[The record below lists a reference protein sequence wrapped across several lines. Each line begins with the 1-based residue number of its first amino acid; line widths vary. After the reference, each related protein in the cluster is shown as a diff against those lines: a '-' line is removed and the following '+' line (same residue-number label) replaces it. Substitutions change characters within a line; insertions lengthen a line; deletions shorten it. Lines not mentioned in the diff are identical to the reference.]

1 MKLNPNQI
9 DYLAFRLLK
18 HLEKA
23 EAVAARDF
31 DQAHRALIDIISD
44 DFAVEDALNVDVR
57 KILEAF
63 EGQMQKEGVQYH
75 EMFKKVKAKL
85 KLMEDADR
93 ALSERALE
101 LYRTIKPLLPNL
113 PYSVIHGE
121 YFGKKL
127 LIPLPAAPSSGSGVP
142 PFPSLNGIRYRS

>member
-1 MKLNPNQI
+1 MSAGLTVAPRAGHGESSLKLNPNQI

-85 KLMEDADR
+85 IK
-93 ALSERALE
+93 ER
-101 LYRTIKPLLPNL
+101 
-113 PYSVIHGE
+113 G
-121 YFGKKL
+121 
-127 LIPLPAAPSSGSGVP
+127 LIL
-142 PFPSLNGIRYRS
+142 